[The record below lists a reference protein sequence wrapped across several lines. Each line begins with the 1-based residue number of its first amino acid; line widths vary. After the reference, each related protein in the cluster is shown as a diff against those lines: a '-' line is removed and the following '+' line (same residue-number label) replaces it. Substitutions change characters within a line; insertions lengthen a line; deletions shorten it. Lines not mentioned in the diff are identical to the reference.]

1 MIKGGKPVPDGT
13 SVSLLKGK
21 ELLLVSN
28 VVKAGESFV
37 FTPRN
42 LDGNVSLKIF
52 DAKGN
57 VVADLL
63 FAERADVNT
72 TGYTPG
78 IYFYLATDEAGYQK
92 TGKLLVK

>member
-1 MIKGGKPVPDGT
+1 MPDAT
-13 SVSLLKGK
+13 SVGTVVQGK
-21 ELLLVSN
+21 ELLLDSN
-28 VVKAGESFV
+28 VAVAGECFV

-42 LDGNVSLKIF
+42 LEGNVSLLVY

-57 VVADLL
+57 VVADVLS
-63 FAERADVNT
+63 ADSMSVNT
-72 TGYTPG
+72 AGYAAG